1 MSADLGHYVGVHS
14 AAGRLVVQPRMGMAD
29 PEAMAAGIAA
39 VAGLDCSTVAT
50 VTIDSYTRVG
60 DHAAATRA
68 LRTGAAL
75 NGFPIVSHGPERT
88 ALVAAAAGDDVPV
101 QVRHGSARPG
111 AILAA
116 AAEAGLSASEGGP
129 VSYCLPYGR
138 TPLVESVSQWA
149 DATAMFGELVADRG
163 GRAHLETFGGC
174 LLGQLCPPSLLI
186 ATSVLEALF
195 FVQHGL
201 RSVSLSYAQ
210 QTHPVQDI
218 EALAALDQ
226 LASELLPNDVDR
238 HIVLYTYMGVF
249 PRRVAGARSLLADS
263 ARIAVLGGA
272 QRLIV
277 KTETEAHRIPT
288 VAENLAALT
297 AAADWAAHARRD
309 TDLPDRHAV
318 DFSQVLGEAR
328 TLVQAVLALSPDVGR
343 ALVQAFASGTLDVP
357 YCLHADNAG
366 QSRGAIDA
374 DGRLYWA
381 HAGRMPVRIPAGRP
395 ATAVTSGGLLRM
407 LNHTAERHDRALPPS
422 AGTEGVA
429 DLDRARALRDRES
442 VSEPVRIA
450 IVGSGPRGLS
460 VLERLAARADQAP
473 DAPAAEVWLIDD
485 VEVGC
490 GRIWRTDQST
500 WLLMN
505 TAASEVTMFS
515 GPPDD
520 GQARAGAG
528 PSLGQWWADVA
539 PEDAD
544 PDGYAP
550 RAVYGRYLRF
560 VLDVVERT
568 APDRVRVHRVLGRVV
583 DVVNTG
589 ARHRSTPVS
598 VRLEDGRHLKVD
610 RAVLTTG
617 HQICEPPAEQ
627 RRLEAFAARR
637 LNAQYISGDSSADLP
652 LDTIPAG
659 VAVGVIGLGLSFY
672 DIMAQLT
679 LGRGGRFV
687 DDGDGRLRYLPS
699 GREPLMVAGSRG
711 GLPLPA
717 RGRNQK
723 RPDHTYRPRILTVER
738 IGQRRARG
746 PLDFRTCVLPFLL
759 AEIDLVYCET
769 VARMRGV
776 PDVPDVLD
784 LPELLG
790 DVDQLGPRRAL
801 ARLRER
807 LGLTDLPALD
817 LEELARPFVDREFA
831 SPQEYQAAVRKWID
845 DDLAAAAQG
854 NADGPLKA
862 ALDVIRDVRGVLREA
877 VDFGGLSA
885 ESHED
890 FLGWFG
896 PLASFLS
903 AGPPMIRLAQTRALL
918 DAGVLVLAGP
928 DARFETGPD
937 GFVVRSPQVAGSAR
951 IVQVLLDARMPVP
964 HLDRDTSE
972 LSRQLRARGVLT
984 TWTNES
990 GPRPTRTGGVAVTR
1004 APFHPIGEN
1013 GIDPALHVLG
1023 IPTEHVRWFTQVGS
1037 GRPRVWTGFTAD
1049 ADAVAADL
1057 LTRRT
1062 VPAQHVDLRME
1073 ESA

>member
-1 MSADLGHYVGVHS
+1 MSADLGRYVG
-14 AAGRLVVQPRMGMAD
+14 AASGLVVQPRMGMAD

-39 VAGLDCSTVAT
+39 VAGLAGPTVAT

-68 LRTGAAL
+68 LRSGAPL
-75 NGFPIVSHGPERT
+75 NGFPIVSHGPQRT
-88 ALVAAAAGDDVPV
+88 ALVAAAAGEDVPV

-138 TPLVESVSQWA
+138 TPLIEAVSSWA
-149 DATAMFGELVADRG
+149 DATEMFGEMVADRG

-210 QTHPVQDI
+210 QSHPVQDI

-226 LASELLPNDVDR
+226 LATELLPEVVDR

-249 PRRVAGARSLLADS
+249 PREVAGARSLLADS

-288 VAENLAALT
+288 VDENLAALS
-297 AAADWAAHARRD
+297 AAAEWAAHARRD

-318 DFSQVLGEAR
+318 DHSQVLDEAR
-328 TLVQAVLALSPDVGR
+328 GLVHAVLGLSSDVGK
-343 ALVQAFASGTLDVP
+343 ALVRAFAAGTLDVP

-366 QSRGAIDA
+366 QTRGAIDA

-381 HAGRMPVRIPAGRP
+381 QAGRMPVATPVGRR
-395 ATAVTSGGLLRM
+395 ATTVTSSGLLQM
-407 LNHTAERHDRALPPS
+407 LNHTAERHDRAAVTPS
-422 AGTEGVA
+422 PVA
-429 DLDRARALRDRES
+429 DLEHARAARERRAGGT
-442 VSEPVRIA
+442 EPVRVA
-450 IVGSGPRGLS
+450 VVGSGPRGLS
-460 VLERLAARADQAP
+460 VLERLAARAAQTP
-473 DAPAAEVWLIDD
+473 DAPTAEVWLIDD

-490 GRIWRTDQST
+490 GRIWRTDQSP

-505 TAASEVTMFS
+505 TAAAEVTMFS

-520 GQARAGAG
+520 GPARAGAG
-528 PSLGQWWADVA
+528 PSLAQWWADAA

-560 VLDVVERT
+560 VLDAVEGT
-568 APDRVRVHRVLGRVV
+568 APGRVQVHRVLGRVV

-589 ARHRSTPVS
+589 ARHQSAPVS

-617 HQICEPPAEQ
+617 HQVCEPPAEQ

-637 LNAQYISGDSSADLP
+637 LQAQYIRGDSSADLP
-652 LDTIPAG
+652 LDSIPAG
-659 VAVGVIGLGLSFY
+659 IAVGVIGLGLSFY
-672 DIMAQLT
+672 DVLAQLT
-679 LGRGGRFV
+679 QGRGGRFV
-687 DDGDGRLRYLPS
+687 DDGEGRLRYLPS
-699 GREPLMVAGSRG
+699 GREPLLVAGSRG

-723 RPDHTYRPRILTVER
+723 RPDHTYRPRILTVAR
-738 IGQRRARG
+738 IRQRRARG

-769 VARMRGV
+769 TARMRGV
-776 PDVPDVLD
+776 GEVD
-784 LPELLG
+784 LPDLVS
-790 DVDQLGPRRAL
+790 DVDLLGPRRAL
-801 ARLRER
+801 ARVRER
-807 LGLTDLPALD
+807 LGLTDLAPLD
-817 LEELARPFVDREFA
+817 LEALARPLVDREFA
-831 SPQEYQAAVRKWID
+831 SPQEYHAAVRAWID

-862 ALDVIRDVRGVLREA
+862 ALDVLRDVRGVLREA

-896 PLASFLS
+896 PLSSFLS

-918 DAGVLVLAGP
+918 EAGILVLAGP
-928 DARFETGPD
+928 DTRFETGPD

-951 IVQVLLDARMPVP
+951 TVPVLVDARQPVAD
-964 HLDRDTSE
+964 LERDTSE

-1023 IPTEHVRWFTQVGS
+1023 IPTEHTRWFTQVGS
-1037 GRPRVWTGFTAD
+1037 GRPQVWTGFVAD

-1057 LTRRT
+1057 LTATAR
-1062 VPAQHVDLRME
+1062 LE